1 MARYGITARRVYGVS
16 APNLRAFAKTLGK
29 DPGLARELRRTGV
42 FEARLLA
49 ALIDDPG
56 TLTGRDMEQWV
67 KEFENWADCD
77 AACFN
82 LFDRSPLAV
91 SKAKAWSRRREEL
104 VRRASFAVMAGLAVH
119 DKRAPDEPFLEFLR
133 CVEAAAGD
141 GRNLVK
147 KSANWALRRVG
158 KRNPRLNREALRS
171 ARRIRRQGTAS
182 AWWIAAVAIR
192 ELGSPKVKARLAK
205 RR

>member
-1 MARYGITARRVYGVS
+1 MARYGITARRAYGVS
-16 APNLRAFAKTLGK
+16 APDVRAIAKALGT
-29 DPGLARELRRTGV
+29 DARLALELRRTGV

-49 ALIDDPG
+49 TLIDDPAA
-56 TLTGRDMEQWV
+56 LRGRDMEQWV

-104 VRRASFAVMAGLAVH
+104 VRRAGFAVMAGLAVH
-119 DKRAPDEPFLEFLR
+119 DKRALDEPFLDFLQ

-141 GRNLVK
+141 GRTLVK
-147 KSANWALRRVG
+147 KSANWALRQIG
-158 KRNPRLNREALRS
+158 KRNPRLNREALRT
-171 ARRIRRQGTAS
+171 ARRIRRQGTPS
-182 AWWIAAVAIR
+182 ARWIAADAIR
-192 ELGSPKVKARLAK
+192 ELESPKVKARLA
-205 RR
+205 RRR